1 MTNKIQGSNKIAVLM
16 PVAGSGG
23 VQKVITN
30 LVNGLASIGWLV
42 DVVCADA
49 RGGLNGLDSS
59 ANIID
64 LGVSSTHGDLKLIKG
79 MGKVR
84 AAMRER
90 DYDALV
96 TAPGFAGQIGIIACR
111 GLSTKVV
118 VMVDNKLS
126 LLREL
131 GGLHRLQLK
140 SAQILY
146 PKASV
151 VVAAHDSALADLD
164 RVLPANR
171 KAELVRIYHPLIPGN
186 VTELAKEE
194 PLVPLPG
201 DCPVI
206 VGAGRLVEEK
216 DFATLLRA
224 FAIVRSRRSAE
235 LILLGDGPLRGDL
248 ERLAGEL
255 GIAGN
260 VRFAGMVDNVY
271 AYFSRSSVFVLSSKR
286 EAFGNVLI
294 EALACGAPC
303 VATRCASGGPQEIL
317 ADGEYGRLVEIGD
330 VEGIAEAIDRT
341 LDDSANGY
349 CLASNL
355 VDRSFE
361 FTVARSTSQ
370 YSSLLGGLLK

>member
-1 MTNKIQGSNKIAVLM
+1 M

-23 VQKVITN
+23 VQKVVTN
-30 LVNGLASIGWLV
+30 LVNGLVSIGWLV
-42 DVVCADA
+42 DVICADA
-49 RGGLNGLDSS
+49 RGELNGLDSS
-59 ANIID
+59 ASIID

-84 AAMRER
+84 AAMREGG
-90 DYDALV
+90 YDTLV

-111 GLSTKVV
+111 DLSTKVV

-126 LLREL
+126 LLRDL
-131 GGLHRLQLK
+131 GNLHRLQLK

-146 PKASV
+146 PKANV
-151 VVAAHDSALADLD
+151 VVAAHDSALADLE
-164 RVLPANR
+164 RVLPDNR
-171 KAELVRIYHPLIPGN
+171 KAKLVRIYHPLIPGN
-186 VTELAKEE
+186 VTELAKEQ
-194 PLVPLPG
+194 PLAPLPT
-201 DCPVI
+201 DRPVI
-206 VGAGRLVEEK
+206 VAAGRLVEEK
-216 DFATLLRA
+216 DFTTLLRA
-224 FAIVRSRRSAE
+224 FAIVCSQRSAE

-260 VRFAGMVDNVY
+260 VRFDGMVSNVY

-294 EALACGAPC
+294 EALACGTPC

-317 ADGEYGRLVEIGD
+317 ADGEYGSLVEIGD
-330 VEGIAEAIDRT
+330 VEGMAAAINRT
-341 LDDSANGY
+341 LDLSASGFCRTN
-349 CLASNL
+349 NL
-355 VDRSFE
+355 VDRSLD

>member
-1 MTNKIQGSNKIAVLM
+1 MTNNIQGNNKIAVLM

-23 VQKVITN
+23 VQKVVTN
-30 LVNGLASIGWLV
+30 LVNGLVSIGWLV

-49 RGGLNGLDSS
+49 RGGLKGLDSG

-64 LGVSSTHGDLKLIKG
+64 LDVPSTHGDLKLIKG

-84 AAMRER
+84 AAMREGG
-90 DYDALV
+90 YDALV

-111 GLSTKVV
+111 GLSTKVI

-146 PKASV
+146 PKANV
-151 VVAAHDSALADLD
+151 VVAAHDSALADLE
-164 RVLPANR
+164 RVLPSNR
-171 KAELVRIYHPLIPGN
+171 MAELVRIYHPLIPGN

-194 PLVPLPG
+194 PLVPPPS

-206 VGAGRLVEEK
+206 IGAGRLVEEK

-294 EALACGAPC
+294 EALACGTPC
-303 VATRCASGGPQEIL
+303 IATRCASGGPQEIL
-317 ADGEYGRLVEIGD
+317 ADGEYGSLVEIRD
-330 VEGIAEAIDRT
+330 VEGMAAAISRT
-341 LDDSANGY
+341 LDLSASGLCRTN
-349 CLASNL
+349 NL
-355 VDRSFE
+355 VDRSLE
-361 FTVARSTSQ
+361 FTVARSASQ

>member
-1 MTNKIQGSNKIAVLM
+1 MTTKIKGSNKIAILM

-23 VQKVITN
+23 VQKVVTN
-30 LVNGLASIGWLV
+30 LVNGLISIGWLV

-49 RGGLNGLDSS
+49 RGGLNGLDSR

-64 LGVSSTHGDLKLIKG
+64 LGVSSSHGDLKLIKG

-84 AAMRER
+84 AAMREGG
-90 DYDALV
+90 YDALV
-96 TAPGFAGQIGIIACR
+96 TVPGFAGQIGIIACR

-131 GGLHRLQLK
+131 GCLHRLQLT

-146 PKASV
+146 PKANV
-151 VVAAHDSALADLD
+151 VVAAHDSALADLE

-171 KAELVRIYHPLIPGN
+171 KAKFVRIYHPLIPGN
-186 VTELAKEE
+186 VTELTNEE
-194 PLVPLPG
+194 PPVPIPS
-201 DCPVI
+201 DRPVI
-206 VGAGRLVEEK
+206 VAAGRLVEEK
-216 DFATLLRA
+216 DFSTLLRA
-224 FAIVRSRRSAE
+224 FAIVCSQRSAE
-235 LILLGDGPLRGDL
+235 LIVLGDGPLRGDL

-260 VRFAGMVDNVY
+260 VRFEGMVGNVY
-271 AYFSRSSVFVLSSKR
+271 AYFSRSGVFVLSSKR

-294 EALACGAPC
+294 EALACGTPC

-317 ADGEYGRLVEIGD
+317 ANGEYGRLVEIGD
-330 VEGIAEAIDRT
+330 VEGIAEAINRT
-341 LDDSANGY
+341 LNDSANGY

-361 FTVARSTSQ
+361 FTVAHSTSQ

>member
-23 VQKVITN
+23 VQKVVTN
-30 LVNGLASIGWLV
+30 LVNGLVSIGWLV

-49 RGGLNGLDSS
+49 RGGLNGLDSG

-84 AAMRER
+84 AAMREGG
-90 DYDALV
+90 YDALI

-111 GLSTKVV
+111 GLSTKVI

-131 GGLHRLQLK
+131 GSLHRLQFK

-146 PKASV
+146 PKANV
-151 VVAAHDSALADLD
+151 VVAAHDSALADLEL
-164 RVLPANR
+164 VLPTNR

-194 PLVPLPG
+194 PLVPLPS

-206 VGAGRLVEEK
+206 IGAGRLVEEK

-224 FAIVRSRRSAE
+224 FAIVHSRRSAE

-255 GIAGN
+255 GIAGD
-260 VRFAGMVDNVY
+260 VRFAGMVGNVY

-294 EALACGAPC
+294 EALACGASC

-330 VEGIAEAIDRT
+330 VEGIAEAINRT
-341 LDDSANGY
+341 LNDSANGY